1 MSLSALRVDLILQIW
16 LLPLHGHEVQGLWVQ
31 GREERSGGEG
41 EGEVGV
47 LRTVRTS
54 GICANLCVLISTAVP
69 KLGSSSKIDKS
80 FTLISH

>member
-1 MSLSALRVDLILQIW
+1 MSLSALQVGLILQIW

-41 EGEVGV
+41 EGGV

-54 GICANLCVLISTAVP
+54 GIYANLCVLIATAVP
-69 KLGSSSKIDKS
+69 KLGSSSKMDKS